1 MSDRPVSVRTGAVPY
16 TVSIHDGLHTW
27 SGDTQLANG
36 GGDAGPDPESQ
47 VLGALGA
54 CTAITMSMVAA
65 RKQWPLTAVH
75 VHLHYTQRGAAGT
88 AIAREMVLD
97 GALDD
102 EQRARLMEVADK
114 CPIHR
119 LLTGE
124 VRIQTRLQAAGG
136 GGDTAIGRD

>member
-1 MSDRPVSVRTGAVPY
+1 
-16 TVSIHDGLHTW
+16 
-27 SGDTQLANG
+27 
-36 GGDAGPDPESQ
+36 
-47 VLGALGA
+47 
-54 CTAITMSMVAA
+54 MVAA

-88 AIAREMVLD
+88 AITRDVVLD

-124 VRIQTRLQAAGG
+124 VRIETRLQAAGG
-136 GGDTAIGRD
+136 GGDMAIRHD